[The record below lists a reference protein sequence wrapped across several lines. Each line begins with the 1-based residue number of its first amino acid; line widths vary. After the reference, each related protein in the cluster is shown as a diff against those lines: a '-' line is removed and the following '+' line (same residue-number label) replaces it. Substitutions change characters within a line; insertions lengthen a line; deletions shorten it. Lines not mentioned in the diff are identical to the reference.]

1 MREECTVWV
10 GGIPDA
16 HPRLEEGEPALRRF
30 FAQRFGEVL
39 KIALRLKPGS
49 AHGSWCLV
57 TFQTLD
63 AAHALLKNAAD
74 LDDGL
79 EGREGCPLEI
89 RHCNLKDQLRT
100 WSTAEPD
107 APPQPEQPEPEQPEP
122 AAAAT
127 PEEALGACAA
137 LYDEGAFVQAIATL
151 SAAIERCLADAAPPP
166 PSPAQAEAAGGGLE
180 RTQSTEQRQRVS
192 PTRPLPRF
200 LPPSAN
206 RRQPPSA
213 ASGGGAGGRA
223 ARPRHAAACRRP
235 RRDRHLRAVRAAHL
249 WRQQPLGP
257 LG

>member
-1 MREECTVWV
+1 MRTPHLPFTLARTSQLISHARLLADSIADGPSQPVREECTVWV
-10 GGIPDA
+10 GGIPDG
-16 HPRLEEGEPALRRF
+16 HPRLTEGEAALRRF

-49 AHGSWCLV
+49 PHGSWCLV

-63 AAHALLKNAAD
+63 AAHALLKNGAD
-74 LDDGL
+74 LDEGL

-107 APPQPEQPEPEQPEP
+107 APPEPEQPDPEQEQP
-122 AAAAT
+122 EAAAAAT

-151 SAAIERCLADAAPPP
+151 SAAIEGCLAAAAAPP

-180 RTQSTEQRQRVS
+180 RTQSTEQQQRVS

-200 LPPSAN
+200 LPPS
-206 RRQPPSA
+206 
-213 ASGGGAGGRA
+213 
-223 ARPRHAAACRRP
+223 PR
-235 RRDRHLRAVRAAHL
+235 
-249 WRQQPLGP
+249 
-257 LG
+257 